1 MAGVEN
7 SISGS
12 CVFSEV
18 GGSTREET
26 HSASLRTQKWLYFNS
41 KHQYMHIG
49 NLLHDS
55 HMLEGYYHKGG
66 LGQHET

>member
-26 HSASLRTQKWLYFNS
+26 HSASLRTQKVALF
-41 KHQYMHIG
+41 
-49 NLLHDS
+49 
-55 HMLEGYYHKGG
+55 
-66 LGQHET
+66 

>member
-49 NLLHDS
+49 NPLRFT
-55 HMLEGYYHKGG
+55 YA
-66 LGQHET
+66 